1 MGVPEQSSTR
11 VDQVFAELR
20 SDILAGRRLPG
31 ARLRMAE
38 LGARHSAS
46 MGVLREALSRLAAQG
61 LVLAE
66 PQHGFQVTPISVTD
80 LGHLTA
86 ARCSIEALVL
96 REAIE
101 HGSLAWEG
109 NLLSAH
115 HKLSRTPE
123 KAADDPQRLSE
134 QWAAAHAEFHN
145 ALLDGC
151 PNPRLRGVASSLR
164 DSAELYRR
172 WSVPM
177 EREDR
182 DIAGEHAALLH
193 ATLQRDADQAV
204 GILIEHIQH
213 TTRVLIASAAT
224 FSQDEAST

>member
-1 MGVPEQSSTR
+1 
-11 VDQVFAELR
+11 
-20 SDILAGRRLPG
+20 
-31 ARLRMAE
+31 
-38 LGARHSAS
+38 
-46 MGVLREALSRLAAQG
+46 
-61 LVLAE
+61 
-66 PQHGFQVTPISVTD
+66 VTD

-115 HKLSRTPE
+115 HKLSRTPQM
-123 KAADDPQRLSE
+123 AADDPQRLSE
-134 QWAAAHAEFHN
+134 QWAAAHADYHN
-145 ALLDGC
+145 AVLDGC

-177 EREDR
+177 EGEDR

-193 ATLQRDADQAV
+193 AALQRDADQAA

-224 FSQDEAST
+224 FSQDTTTT